1 MIKLSDHFTYG
12 KLLRFVLPSIAMMI
26 FTSIYGV
33 VDGYY
38 VSNYTGKTP
47 FAAVNLIYPVLMILG
62 TVGFMFGTGGS
73 ALVAKTMGERDK
85 EKANGIFSMLITVS
99 VVISVI
105 LSILGIVFLRPI
117 AVALGAEGALLHNA
131 VLYGRIILVALPG
144 FVLQLE
150 FQSFMI
156 AAEKPKLG
164 LVITL
169 VAGLTNM
176 LLDAILVG
184 VIKAGLV
191 GAAIATAVSQ
201 IIGGLIPFFYFLR
214 PNNSTLRLTKFKFDS
229 RAIWKTCTNGSSEFM
244 NNIAMSLVSMLYNA
258 QLMKYEGEN
267 GIAAYGVL
275 MYVGMVFSAAFIGYS
290 IGSAPIVSFN
300 YGAQNHK
307 ELHSLLKKST
317 VLIAIFAAGMVTAAL
332 SLSGVLSSFFVGYDR
347 ELAALTQRA
356 FWLYSFAFIPMGF
369 AMFASGFFTALNDG
383 LTSAILSFLRTL
395 VFQVSAV
402 FLLPLV
408 MGIDGIWFSV
418 FVAELLALIVSV
430 VFLAVKRKR
439 FGY

>member
-12 KLLRFVLPSIAMMI
+12 KLLRFVLPSVAMMI

-33 VDGYY
+33 VDGYF
-38 VSNYTGKTP
+38 VSNYAGKTS
-47 FAAVNLIYPVLMILG
+47 FAAVNLIYPVLMMLG
-62 TVGFMFGTGGS
+62 TVGFMFGAGGS
-73 ALVAKTMGERDK
+73 ALVAKTMGERDS
-85 EKANGIFSMLITVS
+85 EKANSIFSLLIAVSTVVS
-99 VVISVI
+99 II
-105 LSILGIVFLRPI
+105 LSVLGIIFLRPVAI
-117 AVALGAEGALLHNA
+117 ALGAEGTLLQNA
-131 VLYGRIILVALPG
+131 VLYGRIILIALPG

-156 AAEKPKLG
+156 AAERPKLG
-164 LVITL
+164 LVVTL
-169 VAGLTNM
+169 VAGLANM
-176 LLDAILVG
+176 LLDALLVG
-184 VIKAGLV
+184 VLKTGLV

-201 IIGGLIPFFYFLR
+201 ILGGLIPFIYFLR
-214 PNNSTLRLTKFKFDS
+214 PNKSALRLTKFKFDS
-229 RAIWKTCTNGSSEFM
+229 GAIWKTCTNGCSEFM
-244 NNIAMSLVSMLYNA
+244 NNIAMSFVSMLYNA

-300 YGAQNHK
+300 YGAQNHT
-307 ELHSLLKKST
+307 ELRGLLKKST
-317 VLIAIFAAGMVTAAL
+317 VLIALCAAVMVTLAL
-332 SLSGVLSSFFVGYDR
+332 SLSGFLSNVFVGYDPQ
-347 ELAALTQRA
+347 LAALTYRA

-383 LTSAILSFLRTL
+383 VTSAILSFLRTL

-402 FLLPLV
+402 FLLPLI
-408 MGIDGIWFSV
+408 MGIDGIWLSV
-418 FVAELLALIVSV
+418 FVAELLALIVSI
-430 VFLAVKRKR
+430 VFLLAKQKR

>member
-38 VSNYTGKTP
+38 VSNYAGKTP

-73 ALVAKTMGERDK
+73 ALVAKTMGEQDK
-85 EKANGIFSMLITVS
+85 EKANSIFSMLITVS

-169 VAGLTNM
+169 VSGLTNM

-307 ELHSLLKKST
+307 ELHSLLKKSA
-317 VLIAIFAAGMVTAAL
+317 VLIAFFAAGMVTAAL

-402 FLLPLV
+402 FLLPLI

>member
-38 VSNYTGKTP
+38 VSNYAGKTP

-73 ALVAKTMGERDK
+73 ALVAKTMGERDT
-85 EKANGIFSMLITVS
+85 EKANSIFSMLIAVS
-99 VVISVI
+99 VLISVI
-105 LSILGIVFLRPI
+105 LSVLGIVFLRPI

-201 IIGGLIPFFYFLR
+201 IPFLYFLR

-317 VLIAIFAAGMVTAAL
+317 V
-332 SLSGVLSSFFVGYDR
+332 
-347 ELAALTQRA
+347 
-356 FWLYSFAFIPMGF
+356 
-369 AMFASGFFTALNDG
+369 
-383 LTSAILSFLRTL
+383 
-395 VFQVSAV
+395 
-402 FLLPLV
+402 
-408 MGIDGIWFSV
+408 
-418 FVAELLALIVSV
+418 
-430 VFLAVKRKR
+430 
-439 FGY
+439 

>member
-38 VSNYTGKTP
+38 VSNYAGKTP

-73 ALVAKTMGERDK
+73 ALVAKTMGERDT
-85 EKANGIFSMLITVS
+85 EKANSIFSMLIAVS
-99 VVISVI
+99 VLISVI
-105 LSILGIVFLRPI
+105 LSVLGIVFIRPI

-201 IIGGLIPFFYFLR
+201 IIGGLIPFLYFLR

-317 VLIAIFAAGMVTAAL
+317 VLIAFFAAGMVTAAL

-402 FLLPLV
+402 FLLPLI
-408 MGIDGIWFSV
+408 MGLDGIWFSV

-430 VFLAVKRKR
+430 VFLAVKRKK

>member
-85 EKANGIFSMLITVS
+85 EKANSIFSMLITVS

-164 LVITL
+164 LAITL

-201 IIGGLIPFFYFLR
+201 IIGGLIPFIYFLR

-307 ELHSLLKKST
+307 ELHSLLKKSA
-317 VLIAIFAAGMVTAAL
+317 VLIAFFAAGMVTAAL

>member
-85 EKANGIFSMLITVS
+85 EKANSIFSMLITVS

-191 GAAIATAVSQ
+191 GAAIATVVSQ

-317 VLIAIFAAGMVTAAL
+317 VLIAIFATGMVTAAL

>member
-33 VDGYY
+33 VDGYF
-38 VSNYTGKTP
+38 VSNYAGKTP

-62 TVGFMFGTGGS
+62 TVGFMFGAGGS
-73 ALVAKTMGERDK
+73 ALVAKTMGERDT
-85 EKANGIFSMLITVS
+85 EKANSIFSLLIAVS
-99 VVISVI
+99 AVISVV
-105 LSILGIVFLRPI
+105 LSILGIVLLPPI
-117 AVALGAEGALLHNA
+117 AVALGATGALLHNA
-131 VLYGRIILVALPG
+131 VLYGRIILISLPG

-164 LVITL
+164 LIVTF
-169 VAGLTNM
+169 VAGFANM
-176 LLDAILVG
+176 LLDAVLVG
-184 VIKAGLV
+184 VLKMGLV

-201 IIGGLIPFFYFLR
+201 ILGGFIPLVYFLR
-214 PNNSTLRLTKFKFDS
+214 PNKSALRLTKFQYDS
-229 RAIWKTCTNGSSEFM
+229 HAIWKTCTNGSSEFM
-244 NNIAMSLVSMLYNA
+244 NNIAMSIVSMLYNA

-275 MYVGMVFSAAFIGYS
+275 MYVGMIFSAAFIGYS

-300 YGAQNHK
+300 YGAQNHA
-307 ELHSLLKKST
+307 ELRGLLKKSA
-317 VLIAIFAAGMVTAAL
+317 VLISACAVGMVTAAL
-332 SLSGVLSSFFVGYDR
+332 SLSGILSTIFVGYDQ
-347 ELAALTQRA
+347 ELVSLTRRA

-402 FLLPLV
+402 FLLPLI
-408 MGIDGIWFSV
+408 MGIDGIWLSV
-418 FVAELLALIVSV
+418 FVAELLALVVSV
-430 VFLAVKRKR
+430 VFLAAKKKR

>member
-317 VLIAIFAAGMVTAAL
+317 VLIAIFATGMVTAAL

>member
-12 KLLRFVLPSIAMMI
+12 KLLRFVLPSVAMMI

-33 VDGYY
+33 VDGYF
-38 VSNYTGKTP
+38 VSNYTGKTS

-62 TVGFMFGTGGS
+62 TVGFMFGAGGS
-73 ALVAKTMGERDK
+73 ALVAKTMGERDS
-85 EKANGIFSMLITVS
+85 EKANSIFSLLIAVSTVVS
-99 VVISVI
+99 II
-105 LSILGIVFLRPI
+105 LSVLGIIFLRPVAI
-117 AVALGAEGALLHNA
+117 ALGAEGTLLQNA
-131 VLYGRIILVALPG
+131 VLYGRIILIALPC

-156 AAEKPKLG
+156 AAERPKLG
-164 LVITL
+164 LVVTL
-169 VAGLTNM
+169 VAGLANM
-176 LLDAILVG
+176 LLDALLVG
-184 VIKAGLV
+184 VLKTGLV

-201 IIGGLIPFFYFLR
+201 ILGGLIPFIYFLR
-214 PNNSTLRLTKFKFDS
+214 PNKSALRLTKFKFDS
-229 RAIWKTCTNGSSEFM
+229 GAIWKTCTNGCSEFM
-244 NNIAMSLVSMLYNA
+244 NNIAMSFVSMLYNA

-300 YGAQNHK
+300 YGAQNHT
-307 ELHSLLKKST
+307 ELRGLLKKST
-317 VLIAIFAAGMVTAAL
+317 VLIALCAAVMVTSAL
-332 SLSGVLSSFFVGYDR
+332 SLSGFLSNVFVGYDSQ
-347 ELAALTQRA
+347 LAALTHRA

-383 LTSAILSFLRTL
+383 VTSAILSFLRTL

-402 FLLPLV
+402 FLLPLI
-408 MGIDGIWFSV
+408 MGIDGIWLSV
-418 FVAELLALIVSV
+418 FVAELLALIVST
-430 VFLAVKRKR
+430 VFLLAKQKR

>member
-85 EKANGIFSMLITVS
+85 EKANSIFSMLIAVS
-99 VVISVI
+99 VLISVI
-105 LSILGIVFLRPI
+105 LSVLGIVFLRPI

-164 LVITL
+164 LAITL

-201 IIGGLIPFFYFLR
+201 IIGGLIPFLYFLR

-402 FLLPLV
+402 FLLPLI

-430 VFLAVKRKR
+430 VFLAVKRKK

>member
-85 EKANGIFSMLITVS
+85 EKANSIFSMLITVS

-191 GAAIATAVSQ
+191 GAAIATVVSQ

-402 FLLPLV
+402 FLLPLI

>member
-12 KLLRFVLPSIAMMI
+12 KLLRFVLPSVAMMI

-33 VDGYY
+33 VDGYF
-38 VSNYTGKTP
+38 VSNYTGKTS

-62 TVGFMFGTGGS
+62 TVGFMFGAGGS
-73 ALVAKTMGERDK
+73 ALVAKTMGERDS
-85 EKANGIFSMLITVS
+85 EKANSIFSLLIAVSTVVS
-99 VVISVI
+99 II
-105 LSILGIVFLRPI
+105 LSVLGIIFLRPVAI
-117 AVALGAEGALLHNA
+117 ALGAEGTLLQNA
-131 VLYGRIILVALPG
+131 VLYGRIILIALPC

-156 AAEKPKLG
+156 AAERPKLG
-164 LVITL
+164 LVVTL
-169 VAGLTNM
+169 VAGLANM
-176 LLDAILVG
+176 LLDALLVG
-184 VIKAGLV
+184 VLKTGLV

-201 IIGGLIPFFYFLR
+201 ILGGLIPFVYFLR
-214 PNNSTLRLTKFKFDS
+214 PNKSALRLTKFKYDS
-229 RAIWKTCTNGSSEFM
+229 GAIWKTCTNGCSEFM
-244 NNIAMSLVSMLYNA
+244 NNIAMSFVSMLYNA

-300 YGAQNHK
+300 YGAQNHT
-307 ELHSLLKKST
+307 ELRGLLKKST
-317 VLIAIFAAGMVTAAL
+317 VLIALCAAVMVTLAL
-332 SLSGVLSSFFVGYDR
+332 SLSGFLSNVFVGYDPQ
-347 ELAALTQRA
+347 LAALTHCA

-383 LTSAILSFLRTL
+383 VTSAILSFLRTL

-402 FLLPLV
+402 FLLPLI
-408 MGIDGIWFSV
+408 MGIDGIWLSV
-418 FVAELLALIVSV
+418 FVAELLALIVSI
-430 VFLAVKRKR
+430 VFLLAKQKR

>member
-38 VSNYTGKTP
+38 VSNYAGKTP

-73 ALVAKTMGERDK
+73 ALVAKTMGERDT
-85 EKANGIFSMLITVS
+85 EKANSIFSMLIAVS
-99 VVISVI
+99 VLISVI
-105 LSILGIVFLRPI
+105 LSVLGIVFLRPI

-201 IIGGLIPFFYFLR
+201 IIGGLIPFLYFLR
-214 PNNSTLRLTKFKFDS
+214 PNNSMLRLTKFKFDS

-402 FLLPLV
+402 FLLPLI
-408 MGIDGIWFSV
+408 MGLDGIWFSV

-430 VFLAVKRKR
+430 VFLAVKRKK